1 MKCALAK
8 VCIIENP
15 AVKLMFC
22 MFMLIIGNVARTEDG
37 VVAVEFDEMRLMVS
51 CAEGEG
57 EFSS

>member
-1 MKCALAK
+1 MS
-8 VCIIENP
+8 
-15 AVKLMFC
+15 C
-22 MFMLIIGNVARTEDG
+22 MFMLIFDNVSGMEDD